1 MTELEALEAKLTAD
15 DLATLDAL
23 ADAIVVRRL
32 ATPALFFL
40 ESMRPLGY
48 VGSQMMV
55 FFRPLVTLV
64 WASPQRWDLVQR
76 VLEVR
81 GSMELLARRL
91 EARM

>member
-1 MTELEALEAKLTAD
+1 MSELPAE
-15 DLATLDAL
+15 DLAMLDEL
-23 ADAIVVRRL
+23 ADAIVRRHL

-40 ESMRPLGY
+40 ESMRPLGF

-55 FFRPLVTLV
+55 FLRPVVALV
-64 WASPQRWDLVQR
+64 WPAPRRWDQLQR

-91 EARM
+91 EERM

>member
-1 MTELEALEAKLTAD
+1 VTDLAPD
-15 DLATLDAL
+15 DLAMLDEL
-23 ADAIVVRRL
+23 ADAIVRRHL

-40 ESMRPLGY
+40 ESMRPLGF

-55 FFRPLVTLV
+55 FLRPVVALIWT
-64 WASPQRWDLVQR
+64 SPERWDQVQR

-91 EARM
+91 EERM

>member
-1 MTELEALEAKLTAD
+1 MTGAEDAAM
-15 DLATLDAL
+15 LDEL
-23 ADAIVVRRL
+23 ADAIVKRHL

-40 ESMRPLGY
+40 ESMRPLSF

-55 FFRPLVTLV
+55 FLRPMISLV
-64 WASPQRWDLVQR
+64 WTSPARWDQVQR

-81 GSMELLARRL
+81 GSVEELVRRL

>member
-1 MTELEALEAKLTAD
+1 MTEPELPAA
-15 DLATLDAL
+15 DLAMLDEL
-23 ADAIVVRRL
+23 ADAIVRRHL

-40 ESMRPLGY
+40 ESMRPLGF

-55 FFRPLVTLV
+55 FLRPVVALI
-64 WASPQRWDLVQR
+64 WPSPERWDQVQR

-91 EARM
+91 EERM

>member
-1 MTELEALEAKLTAD
+1 MTEIEAIESQVTAE
-15 DLATLDAL
+15 DLAMLDEL
-23 ADAIVVRRL
+23 ADAIVVRHL

-55 FFRPLVTLV
+55 FLRPLVSLV
-64 WASPQRWDLVQR
+64 WASPRKWDQLQR